1 MVKVLAAYDHGAI
14 FVIFACNSGKPP
26 VYFVWYQVLKT
37 DRNYMSVDLKI
48 AGGVSSIARLPK
60 KDRQTR
66 LVQSL
71 QVNPFATDEDLAE
84 LFHVSI
90 QTIRLDRLE
99 LGIPELRE
107 RIKSVAEKSL
117 DPVKSLG
124 IEEVIGEIIDLQ
136 LDSQAISV
144 LEIKEEHVF
153 SRTQIARGHYIFAQ
167 ANSLAVAVIN
177 ADVALTAT
185 ARIRFVRPVRAG
197 EKLVAKAQVRSRN
210 GDECKVR
217 VETKVQGELV
227 FTATFRVVGMSA
239 VM

>member
-1 MVKVLAAYDHGAI
+1 VFG
-14 FVIFACNSGKPP
+14 
-26 VYFVWYQVLKT
+26 
-37 DRNYMSVDLKI
+37 
-48 AGGVSSIARLPK
+48 IARLPK
-60 KDRQTR
+60 KDRQSR
-66 LVQSL
+66 LVQYL
-71 QVNPFATDEDLAE
+71 ADNPFATDEDLAE

-107 RIKSVAEKSL
+107 RIKTVAEKSL

-124 IEEVIGEIIDLQ
+124 IDEIIGEIVDLQ
-136 LDSQAISV
+136 LDSQAISI

-153 SRTQIARGHYIFAQ
+153 SKTQIARGHYIFAQ

-185 ARIRFVRPVRAG
+185 ARIRYVRPVRIG
-197 EKLVAKAQVRSRN
+197 EKLVAKAVVRSRN

-227 FTATFRVVGMSA
+227 FTATFRVVEMSSYHNS
-239 VM
+239 MDEE

>member
-1 MVKVLAAYDHGAI
+1 MFG
-14 FVIFACNSGKPP
+14 
-26 VYFVWYQVLKT
+26 
-37 DRNYMSVDLKI
+37 
-48 AGGVSSIARLPK
+48 IARLPK
-60 KDRQTR
+60 KDRQSR
-66 LVQSL
+66 LVQYL
-71 QVNPFATDEDLAE
+71 ADNPFATDEDLAE

-107 RIKSVAEKSL
+107 RIKTVAEKSL

-124 IEEVIGEIIDLQ
+124 IDEIIGEMVDLQ
-136 LDSQAISV
+136 LDSQAISI
-144 LEIKEEHVF
+144 LEIKDEHVF
-153 SRTQIARGHYIFAQ
+153 SKTQIARGHYIFAQ

-185 ARIRFVRPVRAG
+185 ARIRFVRPVRIG
-197 EKLVAKAQVRSRN
+197 EKLVAKAVVRSRN

-227 FTATFRVVGMSA
+227 FTATFRVVEMSSYHNS
-239 VM
+239 MDEE

>member
-1 MVKVLAAYDHGAI
+1 VFG
-14 FVIFACNSGKPP
+14 
-26 VYFVWYQVLKT
+26 
-37 DRNYMSVDLKI
+37 
-48 AGGVSSIARLPK
+48 IARLPK
-60 KDRQTR
+60 KDRQSR
-66 LVQSL
+66 LVQYL
-71 QVNPFATDEDLAE
+71 ADNPFATDEDLAE

-107 RIKSVAEKSL
+107 RIKTVAEKSL

-124 IEEVIGEIIDLQ
+124 IDEIIGEMVDLQ

-153 SRTQIARGHYIFAQ
+153 SKTQIARGHYIFAQ

-185 ARIRFVRPVRAG
+185 ARIRFVRPVRTG
-197 EKLVAKAQVRSRN
+197 EKLVAKAVVRSRN

-227 FTATFRVVGMSA
+227 FTATFRVVEMSSYHNS
-239 VM
+239 MDEE

>member
-1 MVKVLAAYDHGAI
+1 MFG
-14 FVIFACNSGKPP
+14 
-26 VYFVWYQVLKT
+26 
-37 DRNYMSVDLKI
+37 
-48 AGGVSSIARLPK
+48 IARLPK
-60 KDRQTR
+60 KDRQSR
-66 LVQSL
+66 LVQYL
-71 QVNPFATDEDLAE
+71 ADNPFATDEDLAE

-107 RIKSVAEKSL
+107 RIKTVAEKSL

-124 IEEVIGEIIDLQ
+124 IDEIIGEIVDLQ
-136 LDSQAISV
+136 LDSQAISI

-153 SRTQIARGHYIFAQ
+153 SKTQIARGHYIFAQ

-185 ARIRFVRPVRAG
+185 ARIRYVRPVRIG
-197 EKLVAKAQVRSRN
+197 EKLVAKAVVRSRN

-227 FTATFRVVGMSA
+227 FTATFRVVEMSSYHNS
-239 VM
+239 MDEE

>member
-1 MVKVLAAYDHGAI
+1 MFG
-14 FVIFACNSGKPP
+14 
-26 VYFVWYQVLKT
+26 
-37 DRNYMSVDLKI
+37 
-48 AGGVSSIARLPK
+48 IARLPK
-60 KDRQTR
+60 KDRQSR
-66 LVQSL
+66 LVQYL
-71 QVNPFATDEDLAE
+71 ADNPFATDEDLAE

-107 RIKSVAEKSL
+107 RIKTVAEKSL

-124 IEEVIGEIIDLQ
+124 IDEIIGEMVDLQ
-136 LDSQAISV
+136 LDSQAISI

-153 SRTQIARGHYIFAQ
+153 SKTQIARGHYIFAQ

-185 ARIRFVRPVRAG
+185 ARIRFVRPVRIG
-197 EKLVAKAQVRSRN
+197 EKLVAKAVVRNRN

-227 FTATFRVVGMSA
+227 FTATFRVVEMSSYHNS
-239 VM
+239 MDEE

>member
-1 MVKVLAAYDHGAI
+1 MFG
-14 FVIFACNSGKPP
+14 
-26 VYFVWYQVLKT
+26 
-37 DRNYMSVDLKI
+37 
-48 AGGVSSIARLPK
+48 IARLPK
-60 KDRQTR
+60 KDRQSR
-66 LVQSL
+66 LVQYL
-71 QVNPFATDEDLAE
+71 ADNPFATDEDLAE

-107 RIKSVAEKSL
+107 RIKTVAEKSL

-124 IEEVIGEIIDLQ
+124 IDEIIGEMVDLQ

-153 SRTQIARGHYIFAQ
+153 SKTQIARGHYIFAQ

-185 ARIRFVRPVRAG
+185 ARIRFVRPVRTG
-197 EKLVAKAQVRSRN
+197 EKLVAKAVVRSRN

-227 FTATFRVVGMSA
+227 FTATFRVVEMSSYHNS
-239 VM
+239 MDDE

>member
-1 MVKVLAAYDHGAI
+1 M
-14 FVIFACNSGKPP
+14 
-26 VYFVWYQVLKT
+26 
-37 DRNYMSVDLKI
+37 
-48 AGGVSSIARLPK
+48 SSIARLPK
-60 KDRQTR
+60 KDRQTQ
-66 LVQSL
+66 LVQYL
-71 QVNPFATDEDLAE
+71 QDNPFATDEDLAE
-84 LFHVSI
+84 FFHVSI

-107 RIKSVAEKSL
+107 RIKSVAEQHL

-124 IEEVIGEIIDLQ
+124 IDEVIGEVIDLQ
-136 LDSQAISV
+136 LDAQAISV

-153 SRTQIARGHYIFAQ
+153 AKTQIARGHYIFAQ

-185 ARIRFVRPVRAG
+185 ARIRFVRPARLG
-197 EKLVAKAQVRSRN
+197 EKLVAKATVRSRD

-227 FTATFRVVGMSA
+227 FTATFRVVGMTDVTSA
-239 VM
+239 W

>member
-1 MVKVLAAYDHGAI
+1 MFG
-14 FVIFACNSGKPP
+14 
-26 VYFVWYQVLKT
+26 
-37 DRNYMSVDLKI
+37 
-48 AGGVSSIARLPK
+48 IARLPK
-60 KDRQTR
+60 KDRQSR
-66 LVQSL
+66 LVQYL
-71 QVNPFATDEDLAE
+71 ADNPFATDEDLAE

-107 RIKSVAEKSL
+107 RIKTVAEKSL

-124 IEEVIGEIIDLQ
+124 VDEIIGEMVDLQ

-153 SRTQIARGHYIFAQ
+153 SKTQIARGHYIFAQ

-185 ARIRFVRPVRAG
+185 ARIRFVRPVRSG
-197 EKLVAKAQVRSRN
+197 EKLVAKAVVRSRN

-227 FTATFRVVGMSA
+227 FTATFRVVEMSSYHNS
-239 VM
+239 MNDE

>member
-1 MVKVLAAYDHGAI
+1 MFG
-14 FVIFACNSGKPP
+14 
-26 VYFVWYQVLKT
+26 
-37 DRNYMSVDLKI
+37 
-48 AGGVSSIARLPK
+48 IARLPK
-60 KDRQTR
+60 KDRQSR
-66 LVQSL
+66 LVQYL
-71 QVNPFATDEDLAE
+71 ADNPFATDEDLAE

-107 RIKSVAEKSL
+107 RIKTVAEKSL

-124 IEEVIGEIIDLQ
+124 VDEIIGEIVDLQ

-153 SRTQIARGHYIFAQ
+153 SKTQIARGHYIFAQ

-185 ARIRFVRPVRAG
+185 ARIRFVRPVRIG
-197 EKLVAKAQVRSRN
+197 EKLVAKAVVRSRD

-227 FTATFRVVGMSA
+227 FTATFRVVEMSSYHNS
-239 VM
+239 MDEE

>member
-1 MVKVLAAYDHGAI
+1 
-14 FVIFACNSGKPP
+14 
-26 VYFVWYQVLKT
+26 
-37 DRNYMSVDLKI
+37 
-48 AGGVSSIARLPK
+48 VSTIARMPK
-60 KDRQTR
+60 KDRQSR
-66 LVQSL
+66 LVQTL
-71 QVNPFATDEDLAE
+71 QENPFATDEDLAE
-84 LFHVSI
+84 LFQVSI

-124 IEEVIGEIIDLQ
+124 IDEVIGEVIDLQ
-136 LDSQAISV
+136 LDAQAISV

-167 ANSLAVAVIN
+167 ANSLAVAVID

-185 ARIRFVRPVRAG
+185 ARIRFIRPVKLG
-197 EKLVAKAQVRSRN
+197 EKLVAKAVVRSQN
-210 GDECKVR
+210 GDESKVR

-227 FTATFRVVGMSA
+227 FTATFRVVRLSG
-239 VM
+239 VT

>member
-1 MVKVLAAYDHGAI
+1 MFI
-14 FVIFACNSGKPP
+14 
-26 VYFVWYQVLKT
+26 T
-37 DRNYMSVDLKI
+37 
-48 AGGVSSIARLPK
+48 RLPK

-71 QVNPFATDEDLAE
+71 QDNPFATDEDLAE
-84 LFHVSI
+84 MFHVSI

-124 IEEVIGEIIDLQ
+124 IEEVIGEVIDLQ
-136 LDSQAISV
+136 LDAQAISV
-144 LEIKEEHVF
+144 LEIKQEHVF
-153 SRTQIARGHYIFAQ
+153 ARTRIARGHYIFAQ
-167 ANSLAVAVIN
+167 ANSLAVAVID

-185 ARIRFVRPVRAG
+185 ARIRFVRPVRLG
-197 EKLVAKAQVRSRN
+197 EKVVAKAVVRSRN

-217 VETKVQGELV
+217 VEAKVQGELV
-227 FTATFRVVGMSA
+227 FTATFRVVRITN
-239 VM
+239 VT